1 MPRGERLGESTR
13 ERGKGVHPPRIE
25 TDRNEIFAGWRPPQV
40 QFWGLAPRL
49 RRPTRVGGQ
58 REQPSVT
65 TPASRLTIV
74 SILGILGMGCGRC
87 RVDEMLVRMGKWVSV
102 FSSSGWCVVFCFFST
117 TKRRWFYYFCVYGS
131 SFEWNVEK
139 FWWWQKNRGLKG

>member
-40 QFWGLAPRL
+40 QFWGLAPRV
-49 RRPTRVGGQ
+49 RRPTRVGRQ

-102 FSSSGWCVVFCFFST
+102 FSSSG
-117 TKRRWFYYFCVYGS
+117 
-131 SFEWNVEK
+131 
-139 FWWWQKNRGLKG
+139 

>member
-49 RRPTRVGGQ
+49 RQPTRVGGQ

-102 FSSSGWCVVFCFFST
+102 FSSSGWCVVFCFFFHH
-117 TKRRWFYYFCVYGS
+117 KEGVILLLLCI
-131 SFEWNVEK
+131 SFEFRVECRK
-139 FWWWQKNRGLKG
+139 ILMTEKSGLG